1 MFRHHMRLETKFI
14 SFRPRVVSK
23 KTKQSPLDFIP
34 DALSLKEFLESDQ
47 QQVLH
52 VRMVDGDAWT
62 GLIKVYSVLE
72 KTSGSTNFLTEGQ
85 YTILPLDLL
94 LKVNK
99 MMDFNTLMASTE
111 TSHLLMIS
119 YETNQLFNDET
130 K

>member
-1 MFRHHMRLETKFI
+1 
-14 SFRPRVVSK
+14 
-23 KTKQSPLDFIP
+23 
-34 DALSLKEFLESDQ
+34 
-47 QQVLH
+47 
-52 VRMVDGDAWT
+52 MVDGDAWT